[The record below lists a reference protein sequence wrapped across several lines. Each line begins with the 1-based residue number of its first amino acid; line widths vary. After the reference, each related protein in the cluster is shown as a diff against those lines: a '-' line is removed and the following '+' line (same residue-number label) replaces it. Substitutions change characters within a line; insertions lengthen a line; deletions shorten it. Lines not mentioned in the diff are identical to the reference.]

1 MKQNWERSFELMLGS
16 EGGFSDDPRDN
27 GNKLPD
33 GRPGSTMLG
42 VTQYNWE
49 HWTGHQVTHEQM
61 KKLKPEDVKPFYRKK
76 FWDACRGDDLPD
88 GIDYLVFDFAVNAGV
103 GRSAKTLQSAVGATP
118 DGAIGP
124 LTLGAVAAYSPVEL
138 IDKFSEEKINFYQGL
153 QNFDVYGVG
162 WLNRVKHVR
171 KTALEMVESNQT

>member
-1 MKQNWERSFELMLGS
+1 MIANWEKSFALMLES

-49 HWTGHQVTHEQM
+49 NWTGHQVTHEQM
-61 KKLKPEDVKPFYRKK
+61 KKLKPEDVKPFYKKK
-76 FWDACRGDDLPD
+76 FWDACRCNDLPD

-103 GRSAKTLQSAVGATP
+103 GRSAKTLQSVVGTTP

-124 LTLGAVAAYSPVEL
+124 LTLAAVNKFSPQEL
-138 IDKFSEEKINFYQGL
+138 IDGFSQAKEDFYRGL
-153 QNFDVYGVG
+153 SNFDVYGNG
-162 WLNRVKHVR
+162 WLNRVAAVKV
-171 KTALEMVESNQT
+171 KASSMLA

>member
-1 MKQNWERSFELMLGS
+1 MIDNWEKSFALMLES

-49 HWTGHQVTHEQM
+49 NWTGHQVTHEQM
-61 KKLKPEDVKPFYRKK
+61 KKLKPEDVKPFYKKK
-76 FWDACRGDDLPD
+76 FWDACRCNDLPD

-103 GRSAKTLQSAVGATP
+103 GRSAKTLQSVVGTTP

-124 LTLGAVAAYSPVEL
+124 ITLAAVSKFSPQEL
-138 IDKFSEEKINFYQGL
+138 IDGFSQAKEEFYRGL
-153 QNFDVYGVG
+153 GNFDVYGEG
-162 WLNRVKHVR
+162 WLNRVAAVKI
-171 KTALEMVESNQT
+171 KATSMLG

>member
-1 MKQNWERSFELMLGS
+1 MIDNWNKSFELMLKS

-49 HWTGHQVTHEQM
+49 HWTGHQVTHAQM
-61 KKLKPEDVKPFYRKK
+61 KKLTPADVKPFYKKK
-76 FWDACRGDDLPD
+76 FWDACRCNDMPK

-103 GRSAKTLQSAVGATP
+103 GRGAKTLQSAVGATP

-124 LTLGAVAAYSPVEL
+124 LTLAAVSKFNSTEL
-138 IDKFSEEKINFYQGL
+138 VNKFTDEKVAWYKSLKNPKYEQ
-153 QNFDVYGVG
+153 G
-162 WLNRVKHVR
+162 WLNRAEIVR
-171 KTALEMVESNQT
+171 QRALKIVVVLARL

>member
-1 MKQNWERSFELMLGS
+1 MQSNWEQSFELMLGS

-33 GRPGSTMLG
+33 GRLGSTMLG

-49 HWTGHQVTHEQM
+49 NWIGHQVTHEQM
-61 KKLKPEDVKPFYRKK
+61 KKLTPADVKPFYKKK
-76 FWDACRGDDLPD
+76 FWDACRCNDLPD

-118 DGAIGP
+118 DGSIGP
-124 LTLGAVAAYSPVEL
+124 LTLAAVNAYNNPETVINLFSIAKEEFYRGLSLSL
-138 IDKFSEEKINFYQGL
+138 IHI
-153 QNFDVYGVG
+153 
-162 WLNRVKHVR
+162 
-171 KTALEMVESNQT
+171 

>member
-1 MKQNWERSFELMLGS
+1 MIDNWNKSFELMLKS

-61 KKLKPEDVKPFYRKK
+61 KKLTPADVKPFYKKK
-76 FWDACRGDDLPD
+76 FWDACRCNDLPK
-88 GIDYLVFDFAVNAGV
+88 GIDYLVFDFSVNAGV
-103 GRSAKTLQSAVGATP
+103 GRGAKTLQSVVGATM
-118 DGAIGP
+118 DGSIGP
-124 LTLGAVAAYSPVEL
+124 LTLAAVAKHSETEL
-138 IDKFSEEKINFYQGL
+138 IDSFSAAKLDFYLSLNNPTYEAGWIN
-153 QNFDVYGVG
+153 
-162 WLNRVKHVR
+162 RIKHVR
-171 KTALEMVESNQT
+171 TAALEMVDSNQT

>member
-1 MKQNWERSFELMLGS
+1 MIDNWQKSFDLMLED
-16 EGGFSDDPRDN
+16 EGGFSADERDN

-49 HWTGHQVTHEQM
+49 NWTGHQVTHEQM
-61 KKLKPEDVKPFYRKK
+61 KKLKPEDVKPFYKKK
-76 FWDACRGDDLPD
+76 FWDACRCNDLPE

-118 DGAIGP
+118 DGSIGP
-124 LTLGAVAAYSPVEL
+124 LTLAAVANQSETEL
-138 IDKFSEEKINFYQGL
+138 IDSFSAAKVDFYLGL
-153 QNFDVYGVG
+153 NNPTYEAG
-162 WLNRVKHVR
+162 WLNRVKRVR
-171 KTALEMVESNQT
+171 KHALEMVGSNQT

>member
-1 MKQNWERSFELMLGS
+1 MIDNWNKSFELMLKS

-61 KKLKPEDVKPFYRKK
+61 KKLTPADVKPFYKKK
-76 FWDACRGDDLPD
+76 FWDACRCNDLPK
-88 GIDYLVFDFAVNAGV
+88 GIDYLVFDFSVNAGV
-103 GRSAKTLQSAVGATP
+103 GRGAKTLQSVVGATM

-124 LTLGAVAAYSPVEL
+124 LTLAAVAKHSETEL
-138 IDKFSEEKINFYQGL
+138 IDSFSAAKLDFYLSLNNPTYEAGWIN
-153 QNFDVYGVG
+153 
-162 WLNRVKHVR
+162 RIKHVR
-171 KTALEMVESNQT
+171 TAALEMVDSNQT

>member
-1 MKQNWERSFELMLGS
+1 MIDNWNKSFELMLKS
-16 EGGFSDDPRDN
+16 EGGFSDDTRDN

-61 KKLKPEDVKPFYRKK
+61 RKLTPADVKPFYKKK
-76 FWDACRGDDLPD
+76 FWDACRCNDMPK

-103 GRSAKTLQSAVGATP
+103 GRGAKTLQSAVGATP

-124 LTLGAVAAYSPVEL
+124 LTLAAVAKQSEKEL
-138 IDKFSEEKINFYQGL
+138 IDNFSAAKLDFYLSLNNPTYEAGWIN
-153 QNFDVYGVG
+153 
-162 WLNRVKHVR
+162 RIKHVR
-171 KTALEMVESNQT
+171 TAALEMVGSSQT

>member
-1 MKQNWERSFELMLGS
+1 MKENWDKSFEMMLES

-49 HWTGHQVTHEQM
+49 NWTGHQVTHEQM
-61 KKLKPEDVKPFYRKK
+61 KKLKPEDVKPFYKKK
-76 FWDACRGDDLPD
+76 FWDACRCNDLPD

-103 GRSAKTLQSAVGATP
+103 GRSAKTLQSVVGTTP

-124 LTLGAVAAYSPVEL
+124 LTLAAVNKFSPQEL
-138 IDKFSEEKINFYQGL
+138 IDGFSEEKEAFYRGL
-153 QNFDVYGVG
+153 GNFDVYGEG
-162 WLNRVKHVR
+162 WLNRVAAVKI
-171 KTALEMVESNQT
+171 KATSMLG

>member
-1 MKQNWERSFELMLGS
+1 MKENWEKSFDLMLGS

-49 HWTGHQVTHEQM
+49 AWSGHQVTHEQM

-76 FWDACRGDDLPD
+76 FWDACRCDDLPD
-88 GIDYLVFDFAVNAGV
+88 GIDYLVFDFSVNAGV
-103 GRSAKTLQSAVGATP
+103 GRGAKTLQSVVGATV

-124 LTLGAVAAYSPVEL
+124 LTLAAVAKQSEKEL
-138 IDKFSEEKINFYQGL
+138 INSFSAAKLDFYLGL
-153 QNFDVYGVG
+153 NNPTYEAG
-162 WLNRVKHVR
+162 WLNRVKHTR
-171 KTALEMVESNQT
+171 TAALGMVESTQT